1 MSDANPAI
9 ARIVNQWP
17 SVDVVLSDAIQNDSY
32 FHLEGPDGGTLY
44 LNAETIAYVASLPGW
59 QGRVVTSE
67 GLPEL

>member
-59 QGRVVTSE
+59 HGRVVTSE